1 MAAVVG
7 VLRLDDLPAQRDLA
21 RMLGALSH
29 RAPDGVGSWGDGPA
43 CLAHG
48 AAHVTP
54 ESAFDR
60 QPIALGERW
69 IIAVDGRVDNRA
81 ALARALG
88 LDATTLAGTGDG
100 TLFALAWGRWQA
112 EFWRHVEGDF
122 ALAAWDRREQR
133 LTLMRD
139 RIGVRP
145 LFYARSH
152 RLLAF
157 ASEPEAMLGLDG
169 ISRRCDEDGLAYLLA
184 TGFDF
189 DDFSR
194 TLYRDV
200 TRLQPGWR
208 LEVEADGRV
217 QLCRYWQPLTQ
228 SMPPTRDPREH
239 IVEFREAFDAAV
251 ACRVRGVARPALL
264 LSGGIDS
271 GCVLASARRLRDDGA
286 PLPLLP
292 ISLVETHEPVSS
304 ETANIQRLHAGSDG
318 IQIPIEDLEGQ
329 AGFAGLLER
338 YWHHA
343 HPIDN
348 SLSYATLSCFHAR
361 AAGCR
366 VVIDGADGD
375 VATASTNRR
384 AAQLFISGRVLS
396 AVREAR
402 MASRVNTY
410 QQGVSPMRIL
420 WQGVA
425 ANMQPDWLARHRYRR
440 RALHAQES
448 ESWLDP
454 GFSTRLRLRERRLDA
469 ALAARKLRRDDLRQ
483 DRLAWIWWNPG
494 FMRAMEGTDRTY
506 AQYGLEA
513 WHPWCDQ
520 RVIDLLMRLP
530 DELLSRDGWTKWI
543 VRAACAPEL
552 GDDIAWYSGK
562 SHVGQHLGERL
573 LAAAQPRVSE
583 LLVAAGERL
592 SGVVDAGALGR
603 LCDAWRADPT
613 RCAQENG
620 DSVLLLATL
629 SGWIERHQL
638 QAS

>member
-1 MAAVVG
+1 MAAIAG
-7 VLRLDDLPAQRDLA
+7 VSRLDQGPANHDLA
-21 RMLGALSH
+21 TVLGAQAH
-29 RAPDGVGSWGDGPA
+29 RTPDGVSTWVERQVGLG
-43 CLAHG
+43 HG
-48 AAHVTP
+48 ALQVTP
-54 ESAFDR
+54 EAAFER
-60 QPIALGERW
+60 QPVALGERW
-69 IIAVDGRVDNRA
+69 MLVVDGRIDNR
-81 ALARALG
+81 
-88 LDATTLAGTGDG
+88 DTLAKVLGVDTATLAVTSDG
-100 TLFALAWGRWQA
+100 GLFGMAWGRWQA

-239 IVEFREAFDAAV
+239 IAEFREAFDAAV

-271 GCVLASARRLRDDGA
+271 GCVLASARRLRDDGS

-318 IQIPIEDLEGQ
+318 IRIPIEDLDGQ
-329 AGFAGLLER
+329 AGFSDLLER

-375 VATASTNRR
+375 VVTASTNRR
-384 AAQLFISGRVLS
+384 AAQLFTSWRVLS

-402 MASRVNTY
+402 MVSRVNTY

-440 RALHAQES
+440 RVLQAQDS
-448 ESWLDP
+448 ESWLDA

-483 DRLAWIWWNPG
+483 ERLAWIWWNPG

-520 RVIDLLMRLP
+520 RVVDLFMQLP

-573 LAAAQPRVSE
+573 LAVAQPRVSE